1 MHSQQY
7 NNNMIIQRQGNSQGQ
22 VIGVDQGHYQ
32 AQMQNIQPQQHI
44 QQMVQYPV
52 NPPQLINISS
62 TSSSQSSSVNP
73 SSQRVNSQNLQ
84 YKQNSQQINMSQQ
97 QQQVQVQGDS
107 YVHPHQLQNQQVQQI
122 QQPNQLNQLQ
132 SSSSSGSNNPHQQ
145 QFSHHSSQQSQQQP
159 IQPQLI
165 QNQGQLNFPNSQS
178 QQQGVA
184 YIHPN
189 VSTKQQQPNQV
200 QQQQIPLQ
208 LSTSQSQQ
216 QQYSSQQDSRRNSS
230 RSEKNSQVNCTLPSQ
245 PQQQSLV
252 FTNQGGVC
260 SDKNGPYGALEQFV
274 EPIYEDFVYL
284 TEKILDKTMKSAN
297 KQLQDTLMNYFLENH
312 VSNLIIKEMNC
323 ISKRAVRYEIEK
335 TMQKNK
341 TAKYMNLLNA
351 FESKVKQFGKEKAY
365 ENLLMQLITDEN
377 SGSKQSE
384 QWKTLVRKR
393 ILALLLYIHWSTP
406 NAENIFNDFFAIW
419 DLIYPNHPLP
429 QKVKKSAQGGA
440 GSNNQVSSQLT
451 FQNQNQQPIEKPSNP
466 NKAMKRSK
474 QKIIENMN
482 LSQTSLSS
490 QATNFNS
497 QSTSLFQNTYTS
509 SNQRTAKESK
519 ITSSQSQASSELHR
533 SSVKSEKDVPS
544 ISYSDMSQYGGQY
557 QQQQG
562 VVYQNQ
568 RNQIYINSNHQQ
580 NLNDGIP
587 LQQTSS
593 GFYSNQSNQQYDY
606 NQNYYGN
613 QQSSTQNYDQNYMI
627 QTQPVQQQQQTN
639 MRPQNQIFKG
649 RMRSQSWDDLNNKKD
664 EYSSP
669 QNIQSNNLINQQQ
682 QSGYYNQQQAHMPT
696 YYQQTSQ
703 PYTYDQ
709 VGEYY
714 DPNQTNQYSHPQL
727 IQQNSQGYYTDYQN
741 NIPQQPQQQL
751 NIPNRRSSNNTPQQ
765 VINDPNQQ
773 QQIQNQSYGYSAPN
787 SNYQHQQ
794 YQQNQNYHNNYSSS
808 NQQYQQVQKIPFY
821 QNNQIYD
828 IQEVKQ
834 EGTPSS
840 QNTQESNN
848 NQFFHMDKIIL
859 PDPESPEQRLKRV
872 SQTNPSNNY
881 TPLNSN
887 SRTRYSLQY
896 NQQEGSI
903 MQFHQQQ
910 LQQSQG
916 KNTVQQQQ
924 QFQQT
929 IPNQNLSGQKVQYD
943 QSGGKYNQASIN
955 NTKQEEDLYSSQSN
969 YSVSSSQK
977 SRSAKANKSSNSKQ
991 NYEASSG
998 NEKYSENSQAN
1009 KNGNYIIAKQED
1021 IDQVNNGE
1029 SQNDTQSD
1037 FIKVDQQENNNKVT
1051 SAQQSAQQQ
1060 PTKGKDQKA
1069 NSPSIIVT
1077 QQNSDSQ
1084 SKLQQ
1089 IQLHPAHNNQLQKQK
1104 DTSNS
1109 KRNEK
1114 SLDKPNQNIYQQST
1128 INEDDKEDS
1137 MPRCQNEGNGSSD
1150 EYYQAQND
1158 DTEAQISQNNQ
1169 AKTNQTQADTQN
1181 DQDNGSNL
1189 NQNPIY
1195 RHPSK
1200 ERAPII
1206 NNNLFQD
1213 FQHPEDIYLNPSGIN
1228 NINNNLLNVEDKFIR
1243 NSQRQNTGASC
1254 MSIESEK
1261 TPFKRSETRNMT
1273 GLSNISIE
1281 SDKEGRTPSQ
1291 INRSKFFFR
1300 HQNSLEFPAVFGVR
1314 SNVRQGTA
1322 ISNISDGLGANDMI
1336 GSQTNINQFFQK
1348 RSNFKQFSGISH
1360 ISIEGGEFNYLQ
1372 MMQTSNQSQNFG
1384 NIQRSQ
1390 LRKRTN
1396 LSVDSLASFNIKPDK
1411 DLQNL
1416 SFDLENLSIHNQ
1428 QLDNNGQI
1436 LQPDTINENSN
1447 ILDDKQNNNIFY
1459 NYSPNNEI
1467 LP

>member
-7 NNNMIIQRQGNSQGQ
+7 NNNMIIQRQGNNQGQ

-32 AQMQNIQPQQHI
+32 AQMQNMQPQQHI
-44 QQMVQYPV
+44 QQIVQYPA
-52 NPPQLINISS
+52 NSPQLINV
-62 TSSSQSSSVNP
+62 SSSQNSSVNP

-84 YKQNSQQINMSQQ
+84 YKQNPQQISMSQQ
-97 QQQVQVQGDS
+97 QQQLQAQGDS
-107 YVHPHQLQNQQVQQI
+107 YVHTHQLQNQQVQQM

-132 SSSSSGSNNPHQQ
+132 SSSSSLSNLAHQQ
-145 QFSHHSSQQSQQQP
+145 QFSHHSHSQSQQQP

-165 QNQGQLNFPNSQS
+165 QNQGQLNFQNSQS
-178 QQQGVA
+178 QQQGIA

-189 VSTKQQQPNQV
+189 ISTKQQQPNQV
-200 QQQQIPLQ
+200 LQQQIPLQ
-208 LSTSQSQQ
+208 LSTNQSQ

-230 RSEKNSQVNCTLPSQ
+230 RSEKNSQVNSVPPPTQ

-252 FTNQGGVC
+252 FTNQGGIC
-260 SDKNGPYGALEQFV
+260 SDKNGPYAALEQFV

-351 FESKVKQFGKEKAY
+351 FEAKVKQFAKEKAY

-377 SGSKQSE
+377 SGSRQSE

-429 QKVKKSAQGGA
+429 QKVKKSAQGGT
-440 GSNNQVSSQLT
+440 GSNTQVASQLA
-451 FQNQNQQPIEKPSNP
+451 FSNQNQQQSEKPSNP
-466 NKAMKRSK
+466 NKAMKRNK
-474 QKIIENMN
+474 QKIIDSMN

-509 SNQRTAKESK
+509 NNQRTSKESK
-519 ITSSQSQASSELHR
+519 ITSSQGQAPSELHR
-533 SSVKSEKDVPS
+533 SSVKSEKDIPT
-544 ISYSDMSQYGGQY
+544 ISYSDMNQFGGQQGQY
-557 QQQQG
+557 QSQQG

-568 RNQIYINSNHQQ
+568 RNQIYVNSNHQP

-593 GFYSNQSNQQYDY
+593 GFYSNQNNQQYDY

-613 QQSSTQNYDQNYMI
+613 QQTNPPSYDQNYMI
-627 QTQPVQQQQQTN
+627 QAQTIQSQQQTN
-639 MRPQNQIFKG
+639 ARPQNQVFKG

-669 QNIQSNNLINQQQ
+669 QNTPNINLNNQQQ
-682 QSGYYNQQQAHMPT
+682 QGGYYNQQQANMPP

-703 PYTYDQ
+703 PYAYDQ
-709 VGEYY
+709 VSEYY
-714 DPNQTNQYSHPQL
+714 DPNQANQYPHPQL

-741 NIPQQPQQQL
+741 NVPQQPQQQQ
-751 NIPNRRSSNNTPQQ
+751 NIPHRRQSNNTSQQ

-773 QQIQNQSYGYSAPN
+773 QQIQNQNYGYSAPN
-787 SNYQHQQ
+787 QNYQQQQ
-794 YQQNQNYHNNYSSS
+794 YQQNQSYHNSYNSS

-821 QNNQIYD
+821 QNNLIYD

-848 NQFFHMDKIIL
+848 NQFFLTDKIIL
-859 PDPESPEQRLKRV
+859 PDPESPEQRLKRA

-896 NQQEGSI
+896 DQQEVSI
-903 MQFHQQQ
+903 MQFHKQ
-910 LQQSQG
+910 QQSQC
-916 KNTVQQQQ
+916 KNLVQQQ
-924 QFQQT
+924 QFQQAAS
-929 IPNQNLSGQKVQYD
+929 NHNLSGQKVQYN
-943 QSGGKYNQASIN
+943 QSGSKYNQVSIN

-991 NYEASSG
+991 NYEANSG
-998 NEKYSENSQAN
+998 NEKYQENSSTS

-1021 IDQVNNGE
+1021 IDQDNNNGE
-1029 SQNDTQSD
+1029 PPADPHNDL
-1037 FIKVDQQENNNKVT
+1037 IKADQLENKNKVT
-1051 SAQQSAQQQ
+1051 SVQQNAQQQ
-1060 PTKGKDQKA
+1060 SSKGKDQKA
-1069 NSPSIIVT
+1069 NSPTVT
-1077 QQNSDSQ
+1077 IAQQNGDSQ

-1089 IQLHPAHNNQLQKQK
+1089 IQLHPAHSNQIQKQK
-1104 DTSNS
+1104 DASNS
-1109 KRNEK
+1109 KRNDK

-1137 MPRCQNEGNGSSD
+1137 MPRCQNEGNGSSED
-1150 EYYQAQND
+1150 YYQAQND
-1158 DTEAQISQNNQ
+1158 DTEAQLSQGNQ
-1169 AKTNQTQADTQN
+1169 AKTNQAQADTQN
-1181 DQDNGSNL
+1181 DQDNINNL
-1189 NQNPIY
+1189 NQNPTY

-1213 FQHPEDIYLNPSGIN
+1213 FQHPEDIYLNPSGLN
-1228 NINNNLLNVEDKFIR
+1228 NINSNLLSVQEDKFIR

-1261 TPFKRSETRNMT
+1261 TPFKRSDTRNMT

-1291 INRSKFFFR
+1291 TNRSKFFFR
-1300 HQNSLEFPAVFGVR
+1300 HQNSIEFPSVQGVR

-1322 ISNISDGLGANDMI
+1322 ISNISDGLGANDML
-1336 GSQTNINQFFQK
+1336 GSQTNINQFFIK

-1436 LQPDTINENSN
+1436 LQPDTINENQN

-1459 NYSPNNEI
+1459 NYSANNEI